1 MPPMRRCCGG
11 TENRRK
17 SQQQSV
23 ERNPQ
28 RTRCFESGLHFEW
41 WCIVV
46 VNCRWKALRQSVVCQ
61 ILKSFLSLPSFQSL
75 LVPFAEL
82 SNSIVRPKPHSRG
95 NSRDSRCVVVPL
107 DNHSAYT
114 LVCRECANFR
124 CLVPADLQTVNR
136 NLNWINQQQFTI
148 SDRPPKCKSIV
159 IMSWRTATV
168 GGMDIMYCSPSLPLG
183 TFV

>member
-1 MPPMRRCCGG
+1 M
-11 TENRRK
+11 
-17 SQQQSV
+17 
-23 ERNPQ
+23 
-28 RTRCFESGLHFEW
+28 
-41 WCIVV
+41 
-46 VNCRWKALRQSVVCQ
+46 
-61 ILKSFLSLPSFQSL
+61 
-75 LVPFAEL
+75 PFAEL
-82 SNSIVRPKPHSRG
+82 SNSIVRPKLHSRG

-168 GGMDIMYCSPSLPLG
+168 GGMDIIVLLLSHWGLLSNGIESNCDGINSLLLND
-183 TFV
+183 TRIIQS